1 MSDIITVSELAK
13 KLGVSRQAVYNR
25 LTKDLSSFVKVVD
38 SKKVLDIAV
47 LEHLGV
53 NEVDKNMSSEVD
65 KIVNVLTAELEV
77 KNNQIKSLQEQV
89 TQLTEALQ
97 NITSSLMAAQ
107 ALHASSVSVKQ
118 LADGSQSKNKFW
130 SRFRKKKGGL

>member
-13 KLGVSRQAVYNR
+13 KLGVSRQAVYSR
-25 LTKDLSSFVKVVD
+25 LTKDLSSYVKVID
-38 SKKVLDIAV
+38 NKKVLNIAV
-47 LEHLGV
+47 LEYLGV
-53 NEVDKNMSSEVD
+53 NEVDKNVSSEVD

-89 TQLTEALQ
+89 TQLTDALQ
-97 NITSSLMAAQ
+97 NTTSSLMAAQ
-107 ALHASSVSVKQ
+107 ALHVSSVKQ

>member
-1 MSDIITVSELAK
+1 MSNTISVTELAK
-13 KLGVSRQAVYNR
+13 RLGVSRQAIYNR

-53 NEVDKNMSSEVD
+53 NEVDKNVSSEVD
-65 KIVNVLTAELEV
+65 KIVNVLTAELEI
-77 KNNQIKSLQEQV
+77 KNEQIRSLQEQV

-97 NITSSLMAAQ
+97 NTTSSLMAAQ
-107 ALHASSVSVKQ
+107 ALHASSVKQ
-118 LADGSQSKNKFW
+118 LGDGSRQSKDRFW
-130 SRFRKKKGGL
+130 SRFRKKKGE

>member
-13 KLGVSRQAVYNR
+13 KLGVSRQAVYSR
-25 LTKDLSSFVKVVD
+25 LTKDLSSYVKVID
-38 SKKVLDIAV
+38 NKKVLNIAV
-47 LEHLGV
+47 LEYLGV
-53 NEVDKNMSSEVD
+53 NEVDKNVSSEVD

-77 KNNQIKSLQEQV
+77 KNNQIRSLQEQV
-89 TQLTEALQ
+89 SQLTEALQ
-97 NITSSLMAAQ
+97 NTTSSLMAAQ
-107 ALHASSVSVKQ
+107 ALHVSSVKQ

>member
-1 MSDIITVSELAK
+1 MNDTITPSELAK
-13 KLGVSRQAVYNR
+13 RLGVSRQAVYSR
-25 LTKDLSSFVKVVD
+25 LTKDLSSYVKVID
-38 SKKVLDIAV
+38 NKKVLDIAV

-53 NEVDKNMSSEVD
+53 NEVDKNVSSEVD

-77 KNNQIKSLQEQV
+77 KNDQIRSLQEQV
-89 TQLTEALQ
+89 SQLTEALQ
-97 NITSSLMAAQ
+97 KTTSSLMAAQ
-107 ALHASSVSVKQ
+107 ALHVSSVKQ